1 MEREWL
7 EFDLSMDVP
16 LAAIDLRRPLNCVSL
31 EAADMTLMRIGSI
44 CAWFGLAAGVALAAP
59 KPVPTCKVTF
69 SVAYLDWLN
78 NLNTEIPAAN
88 LKDIQKRLSEF
99 GDVCYSAD
107 PKAGLIFFIHTTPA
121 VYHGTHVYTNNSS
134 SAAAAG
140 ADGSAAA
147 AAASSSSTTA
157 VPYSVDYSV
166 FILDIEETQPDA
178 TFKIL
183 RTLDQKGLYHTIYGI
198 GYGKGKHPLPNV
210 IEAGAQ
216 WLHDDYLGNR
226 PKAKW

>member
-1 MEREWL
+1 MP
-7 EFDLSMDVP
+7 S
-16 LAAIDLRRPLNCVSL
+16 LRFV
-31 EAADMTLMRIGSI
+31 SI
-44 CAWFGLAAGVALAAP
+44 CASLGLCTSMALAAP
-59 KPVPTCKVTF
+59 KPAQTCKVTF
-69 SVAYLDWLN
+69 SLAYLDRLN
-78 NLNTEIPAAN
+78 NLNTSIPAAN
-88 LKDIQKRLSEF
+88 LKDIQKKLSEF

-107 PKAGLIFFIHTTPA
+107 PKSDVIFFIHTTPA

-134 SAAAAG
+134 SAAAV
-140 ADGSAAA
+140 ADGNGNAAA

-166 FILDIEETQPDA
+166 FILDIEIPQADG

-226 PKAKW
+226 PSAKW

>member
-1 MEREWL
+1 MS
-7 EFDLSMDVP
+7 F
-16 LAAIDLRRPLNCVSL
+16 
-31 EAADMTLMRIGSI
+31 TRIGST
-44 CAWFGLAAGVALAAP
+44 CAWFGLATGIALAAP

-69 SVAYLDWLN
+69 SVAYLDRLN
-78 NLNTEIPAAN
+78 NLNTAIPAAN
-88 LKDIQKRLSEF
+88 LKDIQKKLSEF

-107 PKAGLIFFIHTTPA
+107 PKAGLVFFIHTTPA

-134 SAAAAG
+134 SAAAATSG
-140 ADGSAAA
+140 DGSAAA
-147 AAASSSSTTA
+147 AAASSSSATA

-166 FILDIEETQPDA
+166 FILDIEEPQQDG

-183 RTLDQKGLYHTIYGI
+183 RALDQKGLYHTIYGI

-216 WLHDDYLGNR
+216 WLHDEYLGNR
-226 PKAKW
+226 SGTKW

>member
-1 MEREWL
+1 
-7 EFDLSMDVP
+7 
-16 LAAIDLRRPLNCVSL
+16 
-31 EAADMTLMRIGSI
+31 MTLMRIGSF
-44 CAWFGLAAGVALAAP
+44 CVCVVLATRVWAAP

-69 SVAYLDWLN
+69 SVAYLDRLN

-88 LKDIQKRLSEF
+88 LKDIQKKLSEF
-99 GDVCYSAD
+99 GDVCYSPG
-107 PKAGLIFFIHTTPA
+107 PKTDLVFFIHTTPA
-121 VYHGTHVYTNNSS
+121 VYHGTRVYTNNSNS
-134 SAAAAG
+134 TAAV
-140 ADGSAAA
+140 ADANGNAAA

-157 VPYSVDYSV
+157 VPYTVDYSV
-166 FILDIEETQPDA
+166 FILDIEVPQADG

-226 PKAKW
+226 PEDKW